1 MDIGTTWQIA
11 ALIVLLFFSG
21 FFSASETALMTLS
34 KIRLR
39 QMVNENIKGAK
50 TVEKLVED
58 SNKLLGSILVGNN
71 IVNIGASALAT
82 SLAIEYFG
90 DTGVGIATGVMT
102 LLVLIFGEIT
112 PKSLAIEKSEKVSL
126 KVSKTILII
135 TTILGPIVKLLMFFT
150 NIFIKML
157 GGKIN
162 KEQPFITEEEL
173 KTIVSVSHEEGVLE
187 SEEKEMIYNVVEFGD
202 YSVEEVMIPRIDMIA
217 IEENCSLEEIIEI
230 FKKEQFS
237 RIPVYQGT
245 IDYII
250 GILYIK
256 DLIFFDMSK
265 ENFDIKKYIRKPYFT
280 YEFKPITELFS
291 EMRSKRIHMAIVL
304 DEYGGTAGI
313 ITIEDL
319 VEEIVGDI
327 RDEYDEREHE
337 IESISENEF
346 IVCGSTKIDDV
357 NEIIGIDIESED
369 FDSLGGF
376 VIGELGRLPENGE
389 TVQYSNI
396 KFIVE
401 KVDKNRIEKIRI
413 IT

>member
-1 MDIGTTWQIA
+1 MDVSTTWQIA
-11 ALIVLLFFSG
+11 ALIVLLLFSG

-39 QMVNENIKGAK
+39 QMVNEEIKGAK
-50 TVEKLVED
+50 TVQTLVED

-82 SLAIEYFG
+82 SLSIKYFG

-102 LLVLIFGEIT
+102 LLVLVFGEIT
-112 PKSLAIEKSEKVSL
+112 PKSLAIEKSEKISL
-126 KVSKTILII
+126 KVAKILLVITI
-135 TTILGPIVKLLMFFT
+135 ILGPIVKLLMFFT
-150 NIFIKML
+150 NFFIKML

-162 KEQPFITEEEL
+162 SKQPFITEEEL

-187 SEEKEMIYNVVEFGD
+187 SEEKDMIYNVVEFGD
-202 YSVEEVMIPRIDMIA
+202 YNAEEVMIPRIDMVA
-217 IEENCSLEEIIEI
+217 VDEKCLLDEIIEI

-237 RIPVYQGT
+237 RIPVYEGT
-245 IDYII
+245 IDNII
-250 GILYIK
+250 GILNIK
-256 DLIFFDMSK
+256 DLIFLDK
-265 ENFDIKKYIRKPYFT
+265 NDNFDINKYIRKPYFT
-280 YEFKPITELFS
+280 YEFKLITELFS
-291 EMRSKRIHMAIVL
+291 EMRSKRVHMAIVL

-327 RDEYDEREHE
+327 RDEYEGREHE
-337 IESISENEF
+337 IEFISENEF
-346 IVCGSTKIDDV
+346 IVYGSTKLDDV
-357 NEIIGIDIESED
+357 NEILGIDIQSED

-376 VIGELGRLPENGE
+376 ILGELGRLPDKGE
-389 TVQYSNI
+389 TIQYSSI

-401 KVDKNRIEKIRI
+401 KVDKNRIEEIRI